1 MNNQKQE
8 WIDVFELC
16 KNPQVAHEVMLKDR
30 AAKLTWDA
38 DFPIPKRD
46 VSAWRKLA
54 RDHRVEWEKE
64 SISKVL
70 LGFLHFVKTYYKEEF
85 YEPQSHYFHNWSDDP
100 ENDGLEEAGFKTYEE
115 QWRWL
120 VCASRMGLISPAF
133 QRRKDGSAYT
143 GDKLLRGYY
152 NGKSVKGACME
163 ACLATSIYDCY
174 QTERE
179 DCWFK
184 AISVPEMLKRFIPIK
199 SVTEPKEK
207 KRKATTSADDTPA
220 ADAAADDT
228 PATKRKRSLQA

>member
-1 MNNQKQE
+1 MGL
-8 WIDVFELC
+8 FELC
-16 KNPQVAHEVMLKDR
+16 KFPEGVWDVLLKGR
-30 AAKLTWDA
+30 ADKLTWDG

-46 VSAWRKLA
+46 VYAWKTIA
-54 RDHRVEWEKE
+54 KDHGLDWEKM
-64 SISKVL
+64 SIPNVL
-70 LGFLHFVKTYYKEEF
+70 KGFVYFVHTTFKDEF
-85 YEPQSHYFHNWSDDP
+85 YERQSLPFHGWGCGDDGTL
-100 ENDGLEEAGFKTYEE
+100 NFGLEEAGIKTYKE

-120 VCASRMGLISPAF
+120 VCASRMGLISPTF

-143 GDKLLRGYY
+143 GDEVLRGYY

-179 DCWFK
+179 HCWFK

-207 KRKATTSADDTPA
+207 KRKATTAADDTPA
-220 ADAAADDT
+220 
-228 PATKRKRSLQA
+228 ATKRKRSLQA